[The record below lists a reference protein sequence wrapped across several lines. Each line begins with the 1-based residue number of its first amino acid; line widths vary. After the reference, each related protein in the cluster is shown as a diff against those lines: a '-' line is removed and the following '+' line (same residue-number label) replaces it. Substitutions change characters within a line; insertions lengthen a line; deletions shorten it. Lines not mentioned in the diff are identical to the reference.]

1 MKTNFEQFLD
11 NLDLEA
17 FASGLPV
24 TKDIN
29 SLDEELNLSI
39 YKIGQEDDLS
49 VTYAFGENLN
59 LMYRF
64 FRDETM
70 NIIDYEQIEVSIV

>member
-59 LMYRF
+59 LIYRF

-70 NIIDYEQIEVSIV
+70 NIIDYEQIEVSTV